1 MRRLNKFSAKLRA
14 KAKCEQL
21 INSPGYY
28 IFEQSI
34 LRKRND
40 TIKYWSENY

>member
-21 INSPGYY
+21 INSPGY

>member
-14 KAKCEQL
+14 KAKWEQL
-21 INSPGYY
+21 INSSGY